1 MYKNLKLVL
10 DYSYYK
16 QIKIIDV
23 SRILLY
29 GSNKT
34 LLTSL
39 KLCNKKYTIIE
50 NDFQCFKKL
59 FMSCFYLLFFL
70 YVIIVWN

>member
-50 NDFQCFKKL
+50 NDF
-59 FMSCFYLLFFL
+59 
-70 YVIIVWN
+70 